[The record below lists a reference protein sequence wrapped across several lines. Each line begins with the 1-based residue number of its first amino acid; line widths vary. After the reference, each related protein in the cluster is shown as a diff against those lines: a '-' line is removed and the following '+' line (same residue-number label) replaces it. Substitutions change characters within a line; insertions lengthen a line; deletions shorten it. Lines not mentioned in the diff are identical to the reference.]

1 VRTLS
6 VIGVEDGTIL
16 AADENGERFRIPVDE
31 SVRGRLAVSSLPPGK
46 RLSPREIQAQVRAGL
61 SVEEVA
67 SRAGVPAA
75 HVERF
80 VRPVLAERSFVLQS
94 AMRVVV
100 QPDANPDQASSFGA
114 VMAERLTALDA
125 TDVSWT
131 SLREAGGDWIV
142 CVAFRADEVDHRAR
156 WTFDAK
162 RLVLEPENFEASTL
176 SQQGTPAALT
186 PRLRVLPPTGPVAVP
201 ETAAAELPVED
212 AKEPDR
218 SRFDSAIFEL
228 PDLEAGAPQQGPVEA
243 SVLLDALARKRVER
257 ETLTPESATVAQAAA
272 PVTAPVTAAA
282 AVTAVVDSAPTADTV
297 EVQGTVTRGRFPEQA
312 PEPEAEAEADYVA
325 INDAETQ
332 VLTPLAPT
340 ADIAPAD
347 VVPQQRPRERGRR
360 PEQQP
365 RSEPAQRPQAQQAP
379 RPQAPRQQPSKVR
392 QAQSAQGRLSQARHV
407 DMDAAP
413 ARPVAVPPPGQ
424 PRARRGRTSLPSWDE
439 IVFGKSD
446 D

>member
-1 VRTLS
+1 MRTLS

-114 VMAERLTALDA
+114 VIAERLTALDA

-142 CVAFRADEVDHRAR
+142 CVAFRADDVDHRAR

-201 ETAAAELPVED
+201 DAAATDLPAED

-257 ETLTPESATVAQAAA
+257 ETVTAEPA
-272 PVTAPVTAAA
+272 PVTHAAASVTAAA
-282 AVTAVVDSAPTADTV
+282 TVTAAVDAAPTVDTA

-312 PEPEAEAEADYVA
+312 PEPEPETEFVA

-340 ADIAPAD
+340 ADGAPTG
-347 VVPQQRPRERGRR
+347 VVPPQRPRERGRR
-360 PEQQP
+360 PEQAP
-365 RSEPAQRPQAQQAP
+365 RPEPAQRPQAQQAP
-379 RPQAPRQQPSKVR
+379 RSQAPRPQQPSKAR
-392 QAQSAQGRLSQARHV
+392 QAQSAQGRPSPARHV
-407 DMDAAP
+407 DMEPAP
-413 ARPVAVPPPGQ
+413 TRPVAVPPPGQ
-424 PRARRGRTSLPSWDE
+424 QRARRGRTSLPSWDE